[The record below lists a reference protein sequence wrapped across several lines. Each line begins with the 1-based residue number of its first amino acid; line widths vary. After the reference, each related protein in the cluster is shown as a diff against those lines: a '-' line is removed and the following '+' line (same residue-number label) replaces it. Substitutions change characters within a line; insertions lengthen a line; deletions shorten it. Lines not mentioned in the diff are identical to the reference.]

1 MDKKEVWPDGTSPET
16 VYQHYGYDPESGH
29 HCTRGF
35 WPREQLTE
43 RLSELPDFVKL
54 EGLTKKKF
62 RIVIDYDPEFPRA
75 LAQTFYEREPE
86 PKRRELMPPDFPARA
101 RENAVKKNQTPHGGR
116 TARMFGTEQKPQRNF
131 HDDEGPYKGFLMV
144 KCEECG
150 AVKAFCA
157 KRETYG
163 FKCDE
168 CGAQTP
174 LEKLRPMFMRCKCGK
189 EFRYKTNLTD
199 KRVTHTCISCHA
211 PVDMELNRRETAYV
225 TIEERG

>member
-1 MDKKEVWPDGTSPET
+1 MDNREPTIVKVRDMCMRGAFRAYAQGED
-16 VYQHYGYDPESGH
+16 VYLEDTKTT
-29 HCTRGF
+29 CV
-35 WPREQLTE
+35 
-43 RLSELPDFVKL
+43 VKL
-54 EGLTKKKF
+54 NGA
-62 RIVIDYDPEFPRA
+62 D
-75 LAQTFYEREPE
+75 EPE
-86 PKRRELMPPDFPARA
+86 PERRELMPPDFPARA
-101 RENAVKKNQTPHGGR
+101 REHAARQQTPHGGR
-116 TARMFGTEQKPQRNF
+116 TARMFGAEQKPQRRDF
-131 HDDEGPYKGFLMV
+131 RDDEGPYKGFLMV